1 MWLLPLTLMTVGA
14 KFLSFLGDFCC
25 FCLFLEIFAVF
36 VNFFKGFT
44 LPKMPIIL
52 SIFASSSTQLLGVL

>member
-1 MWLLPLTLMTVGA
+1 MWSLPLTLMAAEA
-14 KFLSFLGDFCC
+14 K

-36 VNFFKGFT
+36 VNFLIGFT

-52 SIFASSSTQLLGVL
+52 GIFASSSTRLSDVL